1 MLGRTESFPA
11 IDDATEEFLLDDE
24 LLIADAGP
32 DRPASEGVMGA
43 CGSWS
48 ISSSRTEDDSDAGLW
63 GAGAGEESAVRDD

>member
-1 MLGRTESFPA
+1 VLGRSESFPA
-11 IDDATEEFLLDDE
+11 IDEATEEFLLEDE

-32 DRPASEGVMGA
+32 DRPASTGVMGA
-43 CGSWS
+43 SGSWS